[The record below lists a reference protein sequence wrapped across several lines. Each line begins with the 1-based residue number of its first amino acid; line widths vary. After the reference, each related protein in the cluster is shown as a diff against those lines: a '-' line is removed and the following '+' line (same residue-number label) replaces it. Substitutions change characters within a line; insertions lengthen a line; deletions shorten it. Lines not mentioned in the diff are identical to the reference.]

1 MLKRASST
9 SAETITG
16 RAVGVGVEVE
26 VGVGVGVEVGV
37 KAGVGVDVGVELEV
51 GADVGVC
58 KGGATGLADTSG
70 STISWT
76 TSGACC
82 LHAASSTNMVSIVGS
97 PRKVKRLI
105 KEVYDVKRL
114 KVQP

>member
-1 MLKRASST
+1 MLKRGACT
-9 SAETITG
+9 SPETITG
-16 RAVGVGVEVE
+16 RAVGVGVEV
-26 VGVGVGVEVGV
+26 GVGVGVEVEVGV
-37 KAGVGVDVGVELEV
+37 KVGVGVDVGVELGV

-58 KGGATGLADTSG
+58 KGVATGLAHTSG
-70 STISWT
+70 STTSWT
-76 TSGACC
+76 TSGACR
-82 LHAASSTNMVSIVGS
+82 LHATSSTRTVSIGKS